1 MLSAGG
7 LGIDPYSLPGSE
19 HHNMAV
25 RIQPHYSLIRRAF
38 VQLGRVVLHTRL
50 EEQFGSASEGFHMAG
65 NSSYGCGSFLL
76 DLTLSV
82 LPGGLWLIWIFVR
95 EMRRR

>member
-1 MLSAGG
+1 
-7 LGIDPYSLPGSE
+7 
-19 HHNMAV
+19 MAV

-38 VQLGRVVLHTRL
+38 VQLGRVVLDTRL
-50 EEQFGSASEGFHMAG
+50 EEQFSSMSEEIRMAG

-76 DLTLSV
+76 DVTLSV
-82 LPGGLWLIWIFVR
+82 LTGGLWLIWIFVR